1 MERNQKKII
10 KIDGQI
16 YYEEFYKIMIE
27 VIKNKNE
34 KFSIQIRQLL
44 LMDNIEN
51 KNSLG

>member
-1 MERNQKKII
+1 
-10 KIDGQI
+10 
-16 YYEEFYKIMIE
+16 MIE